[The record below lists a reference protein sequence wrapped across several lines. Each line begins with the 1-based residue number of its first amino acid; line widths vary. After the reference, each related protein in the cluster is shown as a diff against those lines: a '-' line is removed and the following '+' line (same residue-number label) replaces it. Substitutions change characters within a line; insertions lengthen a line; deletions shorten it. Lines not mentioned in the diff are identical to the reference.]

1 MVLAALRDLQWRR
14 RRFLITAVGTALVFA
29 MSLLLSGLAEAFQN
43 EGRSWIHSLGA
54 DLLVVEAGQSGPL
67 TGFAP
72 IDAARVDDVA
82 AVAGV
87 RDASGFLKAVA
98 TVDLDGI
105 TDINVFGAERD
116 GLGWPDV
123 HEGTLPLGDGQAV
136 VDDSLGLEV
145 GDQVRLVGATVTI
158 SGTTSG
164 STLNGGLANVYLPLA
179 DAQRLFLRGLPAVTI
194 VLVQGRPAASLPTGL
209 TGYDREQA
217 LDDLLRPFGAGVRS
231 INFIRILLWTVA
243 ACIIGSIVYL
253 TALERTWDFA
263 VFKAVGTSAASIGGG
278 LALQAVIL
286 ALVSALLAAVLGNL
300 LSPLFPL
307 PVHIPRR
314 AFLALPVVAVVVGLV
329 ASLVGLRRAV
339 KVPPSV
345 AFGAR

>member
-1 MVLAALRDLQWRR
+1 
-14 RRFLITAVGTALVFA
+14 
-29 MSLLLSGLAEAFQN
+29 
-43 EGRSWIHSLGA
+43 
-54 DLLVVEAGQSGPL
+54 
-67 TGFAP
+67 
-72 IDAARVDDVA
+72 
-82 AVAGV
+82 
-87 RDASGFLKAVA
+87 
-98 TVDLDGI
+98 
-105 TDINVFGAERD
+105 
-116 GLGWPDV
+116 
-123 HEGTLPLGDGQAV
+123 
-136 VDDSLGLEV
+136 
-145 GDQVRLVGATVTI
+145 
-158 SGTTSG
+158 
-164 STLNGGLANVYLPLA
+164 
-179 DAQRLFLRGLPAVTI
+179 